1 MEDTAEVPATALW
14 ATSASFNLS
23 TTANASQIR
32 VNTRRPPAVF
42 RATLRCAVPLPTVAI
57 QGRCASIAVVDLS
70 LRVFLSSPR
79 PVQIPQIILSRFLL
93 LPPYKIL
100 QILLVNRHCKLP
112 KRILCLVWLL
122 QYFPLQLPP

>member
-32 VNTRRPPAVF
+32 VNTRLPPAVF
-42 RATLRCAVPLPTVAI
+42 RATLRCAMPLPTVAI
-57 QGRCASIAVVDLS
+57 QGRCASKAAAVPT

-79 PVQIPQIILSRFLL
+79 PVPNPPVTQDLFLLPSPQYKDRLPRFL
-93 LPPYKIL
+93 
-100 QILLVNRHCKLP
+100 
-112 KRILCLVWLL
+112 
-122 QYFPLQLPP
+122 